1 MRRFLAILLLTLS
14 AASAQASMLFYAI
27 AVPAEQAEHFVA
39 DQRQMVAA
47 LGRKGDTVL
56 DLDKAWHGLHYLLT
70 GTPYDNHGLLG
81 QAILGGKEVGEDL
94 GYGPARILSPE
105 RVKEIAGALGSLST
119 ESLSSKYDPSA
130 MERAKVYPNIWVREG
145 PEGLRFLLNYLP
157 ALQAFYK
164 KAAESGSAVIL
175 VIA

>member
-1 MRRFLAILLLTLS
+1 MRRLLAILLLTLS
-14 AASAQASMLFYAI
+14 TASAQASMLFYAI
-27 AVPAEQAEHFVA
+27 AVPAGQAERFVA
-39 DQRQMVAA
+39 DQQQLLAA
-47 LGRKGDTVL
+47 LGRKDDTVL

-70 GTPYDNHGLLG
+70 GSPYDNHGPLG
-81 QAILGGKEVGEDL
+81 QAIMGGREVGEDL

-105 RVKEIAGALGSLST
+105 QVREIAGALGSLGA
-119 ESLSSKYDPSA
+119 ESLSSKYDPAA
-130 MERAKVYPNIWVREG
+130 MERAKIYPSIWIREG

-175 VIA
+175 VLA